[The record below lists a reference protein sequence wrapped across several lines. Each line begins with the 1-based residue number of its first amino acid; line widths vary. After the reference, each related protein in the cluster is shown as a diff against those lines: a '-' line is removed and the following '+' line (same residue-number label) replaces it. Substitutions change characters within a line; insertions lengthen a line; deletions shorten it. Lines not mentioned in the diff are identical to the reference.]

1 MEFLVHN
8 ISHSDLILELTGDT
22 ALRTSRNATSLL
34 ARPKFSLFNVVSQSI
49 VRQLDMILSPTTV
62 QADTYERQMDSPRFQ
77 LREHCTT
84 TYHPVGFRLDVK
96 PIDVQSLPLDLSD
109 FQLRASDETIAEVE
123 SSWKRIRITACF
135 FPLLGSLLPKWHQ
148 VLSDVHSDESQQLL
162 YLISGAGIPR
172 NASHSICGNSTEYT
186 AELMSKFVATYYPNI
201 HVTQIHSGSNIFR
214 YDDNVQF
221 MTRQL
226 RPMLE
231 SHRDVLVAKVGDQW
245 KSHFHLTIAY
255 ADGPPARLSA
265 LNAALRVYQP
275 SYLHV
280 WQLKTYWHERKLSLD
295 DVDFHPFENVEATPA
310 IAVAEL
316 TDPIVT
322 RLVNE
327 VKSFRD
333 QFVQGEHLGEVGQ
346 FWLRK
351 SRKPV
356 LAVLLIEK
364 LVDGTPTIVVHRG
377 MNCEVSMPTGSLCAE
392 RNAIGSALANDPTLL
407 RQSLKMIAVLSV
419 TLHSHPKQVAMAS
432 AAQPPCSSTALPID
446 APPPVLVNVPSSIQ
460 PSNVERSPK
469 AGRKPKRPRTI
480 SCDASVPAIQAALT
494 AVDAATAMAK
504 AEKDL
509 NPLAPCGACNEWLL
523 KIAEANPSFKIV
535 TFDSIDCDS
544 VYIHQLL

>member
-8 ISHSDLILELTGDT
+8 ISHSDLILELTGDS
-22 ALRTSRNATSLL
+22 ALKTSRNATSLL
-34 ARPKFSLFNVVSQSI
+34 ARPKFSLFNIVSQSI
-49 VRQLDMILSPTTV
+49 VQQLDKLLTPV
-62 QADTYERQMDSPRFQ
+62 QADTYEREMDSPRFQ
-77 LREHCTT
+77 LRERCVSTC
-84 TYHPVGFRLDVK
+84 HPVGFRLDVK
-96 PIDVQSLPLDLSD
+96 PINLESFPLELSD

-123 SSWKRIRITACF
+123 SSWKHIRITACF
-135 FPLLGSLLPKWHQ
+135 FPLLGILVPKWLQ
-148 VLSDVHSDESQQLL
+148 VLADVHSAESQQLL

-186 AELMSKFVATYYPNI
+186 AALMSKFVSAYYPNI

-226 RPMLE
+226 RPVLE
-231 SHRDVLVAKVGDQW
+231 AHRDLLVTKVGDHW

-280 WQLKTYWHERKLSLD
+280 WQLKTFWHEKKLSLD

-310 IAVAEL
+310 VAVADL
-316 TDPIVT
+316 HDAP
-322 RLVNE
+322 LVARAVDE
-327 VKSFRD
+327 IKAFRD

-356 LAVLLIEK
+356 LAVLLVEK
-364 LVDGTPTIVVHRG
+364 RTSSGDVQVVVHRG

-419 TLHSHPKQVAMAS
+419 SLHPLK
-432 AAQPPCSSTALPID
+432 L
-446 APPPVLVNVPSSIQ
+446 APPPPPSLSSTSLLLPAPPALILAHATTTTVTTA
-460 PSNVERSPK
+460 VEASPK
-469 AGRKPKRPRTI
+469 TGRKPKRPRTI
-480 SCDASVPAIQAALT
+480 SCDASVPSIQAALD
-494 AVDAATAMAK
+494 AVDASAAT
-504 AEKDL
+504 EKDL